1 MTEHKLEFQDER
13 TKQEW
18 LCWWEHWGQAQ
29 FQEFFRF
36 IRRAKRVKSTEVGPR
51 RSDVVRH
58 SGSSSVPV
66 VLGGDSEVKH
76 PDIE

>member
-18 LCWWEHWGQAQ
+18 LYWWS
-29 FQEFFRF
+29 RF
-36 IRRAKRVKSTEVGPR
+36 GEASFCDFRRAVARAKPVRCRVVR

-58 SGSSSVPV
+58 SGSGSVPV
-66 VLGGDSEVKH
+66 VLGGDNEVKR
-76 PDIE
+76 PESQ